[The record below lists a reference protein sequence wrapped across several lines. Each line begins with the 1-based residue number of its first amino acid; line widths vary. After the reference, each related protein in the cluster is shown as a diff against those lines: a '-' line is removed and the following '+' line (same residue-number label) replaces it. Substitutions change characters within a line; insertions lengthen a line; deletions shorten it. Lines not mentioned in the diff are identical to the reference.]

1 MNNNYKIS
9 LAKREDVNSMLNIY
23 APFILNTAVSFE
35 STIPSEIEFWARVK
49 KVLAEA
55 PWLVCKNNNN
65 VIAYAYAS
73 EHRSRAAYQW
83 SRELSVYVHKDW
95 SRKGIAMALYHSLI
109 ELLKLQGYRN
119 TFIGITLPNIA
130 SVKFHEKMG
139 YQSVG
144 IYHKVGFK
152 NGQYHDV
159 GWWEMLIN
167 DANPETIKT
176 PEDLKKNTT
185 WDKAMTSGLSRIKM

>member
-1 MNNNYKIS
+1 MKTNFKIQ
-9 LAKREDVNSMLNIY
+9 LAKKEDVNNMLQIY
-23 APFILNTAVSFE
+23 GPFILNTAVSFE
-35 STIPSEIEFWARVK
+35 STIPSEKEFWERIK
-49 KVLAEA
+49 KVLVEA
-55 PWLVCKNNNN
+55 PWLVCKSDNK

-73 EHRSRAAYQW
+73 AHRSRAAYQW
-83 SRELSVYVHKDW
+83 SRELSVYVHQDW
-95 SRKGIAMALYHSLI
+95 RAKGIAKALYHSLI

-139 YQSVG
+139 YKAVG
-144 IYHKVGFK
+144 VYHKVGFK

-167 DANPETIKT
+167 DEIPKAIKR
-176 PEDLKKNTT
+176 PEDLKKSKA
-185 WDKAMTSGLSRIKM
+185 WEKAMASGLSKII